1 MQFVRHGPDI
11 PERLLQAHEDRRVVF
26 FCGAG
31 ISYPALLP
39 GFAELVDKLYQALSV
54 TPNPVQQS
62 AINTGQF
69 DTAIGLLEADDIR
82 GREGVRRKMA
92 EILTPDLT
100 APSATATH
108 EALLTLAQ
116 DREGRT
122 RLITTNFDRLFE
134 EVRAAKALSFPGFK
148 APLLP
153 VPKAGWDGLVYLHG
167 LLPDA
172 PTASDLDRLVV
183 SSGDF
188 GLAYL
193 TERWAARFVSELF
206 RTFTVCFVG
215 YSINDPMLRYM
226 MDALAADR
234 LRGESPPEMFAF
246 GSYSKGKEVD
256 RSNEWKAKNV
266 TPILYRE
273 PQRHNHTYLHKTL
286 RAWAETYRDGVRG
299 KERIVVECAIAR
311 PLASTKQDDFVGR
324 MLWAL
329 SDPRGLPA
337 KRFAELDP
345 VPSLDWL
352 EPLSQ
357 ELYRHADLGRFRISA
372 KSDDPDKQGIAFSLI
387 HRPAPYWQ
395 ASQMAIVDA
404 GSRHSRWDAVM
415 FQLARWLLR
424 HLNDPKLLIWAIK
437 RGGQLH
443 DQLACLIEQHLDDL
457 DKLANSGNTIELDR
471 IRANA
476 PNAIP
481 RAAMRTLWRL
491 LLNGQMKSRRRDL
504 SLYRWWDQFKRD
516 GLTASVRFALRE
528 TLRPCLSLREPFR
541 WSGEEDDNAAE
552 SQDHIKNIVEWEVV
566 LASDHIHSGLRDLPK
581 NEQWTAALP
590 ELLDDFSALLRDALD
605 LMRELG
611 GVDREHDHSYFHQPS
626 ISNHPQNKDFRD
638 WTALI
643 KLARDAWLAT
653 AAKSPERARIVAEA
667 WAHGPYPV
675 FQRLALFAA
684 TQERVI
690 PVRQALGW
698 LLIDERRWFWS
709 EETRRETMRLLVSL
723 APQLDGAMQAE
734 LEQAILTGPPRELYR
749 ADIEPDDWINILD
762 HGVWLRLAKM
772 TQAGATL
779 SVAGQSRFDAL
790 SAKYPWQL
798 SADESDEFPIWMGG
812 GWVGDRDPWKPFT
825 PIPRMRRGVLNYL
838 LAHPVLEDS
847 QQDDWRK
854 LCSEMFQATVYALC
868 KLAQQNNWPIDRWRD
883 ALQAWGEEKLRDRS
897 WRFMAPVV
905 VGAPDDLVQA
915 LSHGIG
921 WWLQAVAKTFT
932 GHEDHFLTLAQR
944 ILQLDFENDGDSD
957 DLVGRAINHP
967 IGHVTQALLDW
978 WYRQEPDDGQGL
990 PESIKP
996 IFTAL
1001 CDTQVAKFRHG
1012 RVLLAAHTVSLFR
1025 VDKAWSEQHLLPLLD
1040 WNCSETE
1047 AQAAWEGFLWS
1058 PRLYR
1063 PLMEAIKSAFLD
1075 TVNYFAKL
1083 GKHKEQ
1089 FAAFLTFAALDP
1101 GDTFTIAQLAAA
1113 IRALPADGLLESAQ
1127 ALVRALEGAGNQRE
1141 DYWENRVL
1149 PFWEK
1154 VWPKSNDQASN
1165 ANAESLARLCV
1176 AAGGEFPSAMATVGN
1191 WLRVVQH
1198 PDYVIHRLQESG
1210 LSARFPEDALRLLF
1224 VILGDQ
1230 PSWLSPE
1237 LRQCLDAIGQAAPNL
1252 RQDHRF
1258 MRVDELARR
1267 FGV

>member
-1 MQFVRHGPDI
+1 MKFFRHGPDI

-31 ISYPALLP
+31 ISYPARLP
-39 GFAELVDKLYQALSV
+39 GFSGLVDRLYQALSV
-54 TPNPVQQS
+54 SPNLVQQS
-62 AINTGQF
+62 AIKAGQF
-69 DTAIGLLEADDIR
+69 DTAIGLLEADVVGGR
-82 GREGVRRKMA
+82 GKVRSELA
-92 EILTPDLT
+92 TILTPNLT
-100 APSATATH
+100 APNATATH

-116 DREGRT
+116 NREGRT

-134 EVRAAKALSFPGFK
+134 EVRAAKSLSFPDFK

-153 VPKAGWDGLVYLHG
+153 VPKTRWDGLVYLHG
-167 LLPDA
+167 LLPV
-172 PTASDLDRLVV
+172 TATAGDLDRLVV

-206 RTFTVCFVG
+206 RNFTVCFVG
-215 YSINDPMLRYM
+215 YSINDPVLRYM

-234 LRGESPPEMFAF
+234 LLGESPPEMFAF
-246 GSYSKGKEVD
+246 GSHSKGKEVD
-256 RSNEWKAKNV
+256 RASEWKAKNV

-273 PQRHNHTYLHKTL
+273 HQHHAYLHKTL
-286 RAWAETYRDGVRG
+286 RAWANTYRDGVRG

-329 SDPRGLPA
+329 SDPGGSPA

-352 EPLSQ
+352 EPLSE
-357 ELYRHADLGRFRISA
+357 ELYRHADLGRFSVPPKTA
-372 KSDDPDKQGIAFSLI
+372 VDDKLAYSLI
-387 HRPAPYWQ
+387 NRPTPYPLAPW
-395 ASQMAIVDA
+395 MRIVDA
-404 GSRHSRWDAVM
+404 GHRSSGWDAVM

-424 HLNDPKLLIWAIK
+424 HLDDPKLLIWLIK

-443 DQLACLIEQHLDDL
+443 DQLIWLIERRFDELG
-457 DKLANSGNTIELDR
+457 KLASGGGTTELDR

-481 RAAMRTLWRL
+481 RPAMRTLWRL
-491 LLNGQMKSRRRDL
+491 LLNGHVRSGLRDL
-504 SLYRWWDQFKRD
+504 SLYRWRDQFKHD
-516 GLTASVRFALRE
+516 GLTASVRLALRE
-528 TLRPCLSLREPFR
+528 TLTPCLLLREPFR
-541 WSGEEDDNAAE
+541 WSGADGDDEA
-552 SQDHIKNIVEWEVV
+552 QDRIKGIVEWEVV
-566 LASDHIHSGLRDLPK
+566 LASDHVHSGLRDMPK
-581 NEQWTAALP
+581 NEQWTVALP

-611 GVDREHDHSYFHQPS
+611 GVDSENDHSYVHQPS
-626 ISNHPQNKDFRD
+626 ISDHSQNKDFHD

-643 KLARDAWLAT
+643 ELTRDAWLS
-653 AAKSPERARIVAEA
+653 AAMKSPERARIMAET
-667 WAHGPYPV
+667 WAHGAYPL
-675 FQRLALFAA
+675 FRRLALFAA
-684 TQERVI
+684 AQERVI
-690 PVRQALGW
+690 PLRQALDW
-698 LLIDERRWFWS
+698 LLADERRWLWS

-723 APQLDGAMQAE
+723 APQVDATMLAE
-734 LEQAILTGPPRELYR
+734 LEQAILSGPPRDLYH
-749 ADIEPDDWINILD
+749 ADIEPDAWNNIVD
-762 HGVWLRLAKM
+762 HGVWLRLAKIA
-772 TQAGATL
+772 QAGATL
-779 SVAGQSRFDAL
+779 SQAGQSRFDAL
-790 SAKYPWQL
+790 SAQYPWQL
-798 SADESDEFPIWMGG
+798 AADESDEFPIWMGG

-825 PIPRMRRGVLNYL
+825 PIPRTRRGVLNYL

-854 LCSEMFQATVYALC
+854 LCSEMFQATAYALC
-868 KLAQQNNWPIDRWRD
+868 KLAQQDNWPVERWRD
-883 ALQAWGEEKLRDRS
+883 ALQAWAEEKLRHRS
-897 WRFMAPVV
+897 WHFMAPVV
-905 VGAPDDLVQA
+905 VGAPDDLVEA

-921 WWLQAVAKTFT
+921 WWLQAVAKTFE

-944 ILQLDFENDGDSD
+944 ILQLDFDDDGDTD
-957 DLVGRAINHP
+957 DPVFRAINHP
-967 IGHVTQALLDW
+967 VGHVTQALLDW
-978 WYRQEPDDGQGL
+978 WYRREPDDGQGL

-1001 CDTQVAKFRHG
+1001 CNTQVAKFRHG
-1012 RVLLAAHTVSLFR
+1012 RVLLAAHALSLFR

-1040 WNCSETE
+1040 WNRSETE

-1063 PLMEAIKSAFLD
+1063 PLMEAIKPTLLD
-1075 TVNYFAKL
+1075 TVNHYSQLAK
-1083 GKHKEQ
+1083 HNEQ

-1101 GDTFTIAQLAAA
+1101 GDTFTIAQLATA
-1113 IRALPADGLLESAQ
+1113 IRALPADGLRESAQ
-1127 ALVRALEGAGNQRE
+1127 ALVRALEGASDQRE
-1141 DYWENRVL
+1141 DYWKNRVL

-1154 VWPKSNDQASN
+1154 IWPKSNDQASST
-1165 ANAESLARLCV
+1165 NAESLARLCV
-1176 AAGGEFPSAMATVGN
+1176 ATGGEFPSAMAAVGN
-1191 WLRVVQH
+1191 WLRMVQH

-1224 VILGDQ
+1224 TIVGDQ
-1230 PSWLSPE
+1230 PSWLPQE

-1258 MRVDELARR
+1258 MRVDELARK
-1267 FGV
+1267 FGI

>member
-11 PERLLQAHEDRRVVF
+11 PERLLQAHEDGRVVF

-31 ISYPALLP
+31 ISYPAQLP
-39 GFAELVDKLYQALSV
+39 GFSGLVNRLYQVLSV
-54 TPNPVQQS
+54 TPSPVQQS
-62 AINTGQF
+62 AIKAGQF
-69 DTAIGLLEADDIR
+69 DTAIGLLETDVVG
-82 GREGVRRKMA
+82 GRETARRSLA
-92 EILTPDLT
+92 TILTPDLT
-100 APSATATH
+100 APNATATH

-116 DREGRT
+116 NRGGRT

-134 EVRAAKALSFPGFK
+134 EVRVAKSLSFPDFK

-153 VPKAGWDGLVYLHG
+153 VPKTRWDGLVYLHG
-167 LLPDA
+167 LLPIA
-172 PTASDLDRLVV
+172 PTAGDLDRLVV

-206 RTFTVCFVG
+206 RNFTVCFVG
-215 YSINDPMLRYM
+215 YSINDPVLRYM

-234 LRGESPPEMFAF
+234 LLGESPPEMFAF
-246 GSYSKGKEVD
+246 GSCSKGKEVE
-256 RSNEWKAKNV
+256 RASEWKAKNV

-273 PQRHNHTYLHKTL
+273 YRHHAYLHKTL

-329 SDPRGLPA
+329 SDPGGLPA

-357 ELYRHADLGRFRISA
+357 ESYRHADLGRFGVPPQTA
-372 KSDDPDKQGIAFSLI
+372 VDDNLAYSLTS
-387 HRPAPYWQ
+387 RPTPYPLAPW
-395 ASQMAIVDA
+395 MTIVDA
-404 GSRHSRWDAVM
+404 GHRSSRWDAVM
-415 FQLARWLLR
+415 RQLARWLLR
-424 HLNDPKLLIWAIK
+424 HLDDPKLLIWVIK

-443 DQLACLIEQHLDDL
+443 DQLVWLIERRLDDL
-457 DKLANSGNTIELDR
+457 GKLVSSGNTTKLDR

-481 RAAMRTLWRL
+481 RPAMRTLWRL
-491 LLNGQMKSRRRDL
+491 LLNGHVKSRLRDL
-504 SLYRWWDQFKRD
+504 SLYHWRDQFKHD
-516 GLTASVRFALRE
+516 GLTASVRLALRE
-528 TLRPCLSLREPFR
+528 TLTPCLSLREPFR
-541 WSGEEDDNAAE
+541 WSGEDDDEEAR
-552 SQDHIKNIVEWEVV
+552 DRIKSIVEWEVV
-566 LASDHIHSGLRDLPK
+566 LASDHVHSGLRDLPK
-581 NEQWTAALP
+581 NEQWTAVLP

-611 GVDREHDHSYFHQPS
+611 GVDSENDHSYVHQPS
-626 ISNHPQNKDFRD
+626 ISDHSQNKDFHD

-643 KLARDAWLAT
+643 ELARDAWLAT
-653 AAKSPERARIVAEA
+653 AAKSPERARIVAET

-675 FQRLALFAA
+675 FRRLALFAA
-684 TQERVI
+684 TQGRII
-690 PVRQALGW
+690 PLRQAIDW
-698 LLIDERRWFWS
+698 LLADGRRWLWT

-723 APQLDGAMQAE
+723 APQLDAATRAE
-734 LEQAILTGPPRELYR
+734 LEQAILSGPPRDLYR
-749 ADIEPDDWINILD
+749 ADIEPDAWNNIVD
-762 HGVWLRLAKM
+762 HGVWLRFAKM
-772 TQAGATL
+772 AQAGPTL
-779 SVAGQSRFDAL
+779 SEAGQSRLDAL
-790 SAKYPWQL
+790 SAQHPWQL
-798 SADESDEFPIWMGG
+798 AADESDEFPIWMGG

-825 PIPRMRRGVLNYL
+825 PIPRTRRGVLDYL

-847 QQDDWRK
+847 LQDDWRK
-854 LCSEMFQATVYALC
+854 LCSEMFQATSYALC
-868 KLAQQNNWPIDRWRD
+868 KLAQQNNWPIERWRD
-883 ALQAWGEEKLRDRS
+883 ALQAWAEEKLRDRS
-897 WRFMAPVV
+897 WHFMAPVV

-915 LSHGIG
+915 LSHRVG
-921 WWLQAVAKTFT
+921 WWLQAVAKTFED
-932 GHEDHFLTLAQR
+932 HEDHFLTLAQR
-944 ILQLDFENDGDSD
+944 ILRLDFEDDGDAD
-957 DLVGRAINHP
+957 DPVFRAINHP
-967 IGHVTQALLDW
+967 VGHVTQALLDW

-996 IFTAL
+996 IFTEL
-1001 CDTQVAKFRHG
+1001 CDTQIAKFRHG
-1012 RVLLAAHTVSLFR
+1012 RVLLAAHALSLFR
-1025 VDKAWSEQHLLPLLD
+1025 VDKAWSEQYLLPLLD
-1040 WNCSETE
+1040 WNRSEAE
-1047 AQAAWEGFLWS
+1047 AQTAWEGFLCS

-1063 PLMEAIKSAFLD
+1063 PLIEAIKPVFLD
-1075 TVNYFAKL
+1075 TVNHYAQL
-1083 GKHKEQ
+1083 GKHNEQ

-1101 GDTFTIAQLAAA
+1101 GDTFTTAQLATA
-1113 IRALPADGLLESAQ
+1113 IRALPADGLRESAQ
-1127 ALVRALEGAGNQRE
+1127 ALVRALEGAGDQRE
-1141 DYWENRVL
+1141 DYWKNRVL

-1154 VWPKSNDQASN
+1154 IWPKSNDQASS
-1165 ANAESLARLCV
+1165 ANAESLARLCI
-1176 AAGGEFPSAMATVGN
+1176 AAGGEFPSAMAAIGN

-1210 LSARFPEDALRLLF
+1210 LSACFPEHALRLLF
-1224 VILGDQ
+1224 AILGDQ
-1230 PSWLSPE
+1230 PSWLPPE

-1267 FGV
+1267 FGI